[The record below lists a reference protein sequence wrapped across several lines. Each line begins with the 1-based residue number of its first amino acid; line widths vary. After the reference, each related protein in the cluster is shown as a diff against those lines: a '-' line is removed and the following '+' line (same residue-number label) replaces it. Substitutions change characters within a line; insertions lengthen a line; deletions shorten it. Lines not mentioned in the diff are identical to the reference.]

1 MLRTVVIAIGLV
13 ASAAFV
19 AAATGKVSAAATGPA
34 QIGVSGQQT
43 GYSRVNIGSRRTSP
57 GDMEIIRLSALQP
70 PRHLPPDRA
79 WRARLY
85 VHHRRSRVCRG
96 TYFLPRGNLVVGGSI
111 TYREFYELAVLGG
124 TGLFDNA
131 RGSLVATRI
140 SRTPR
145 REFLLF
151 RLVG

>member
-1 MLRTVVIAIGLV
+1 VLRTVVIAIALV

-19 AAATGKVSAAATGPA
+19 AAATGKVSTAATGPA
-34 QIGVSGQQT
+34 QISISGQQT
-43 GYSRVNIGSRRTSP
+43 GYSRINVGSRRTSP
-57 GDMEIIRLSALQP
+57 GDMEIIRL
-70 PRHLPPDRA
+70 
-79 WRARLY
+79 RLFNRR
-85 VHHRRSRVCRG
+85 VTSRPIGRGELVCTFTNRRSRVCRG

-111 TYREFYELAVLGG
+111 TFREFYELAVLGG

-140 SRTPR
+140 NRKPR

>member
-1 MLRTVVIAIGLV
+1 MLRTVVIAIALV

-34 QIGVSGQQT
+34 QISISGQQT
-43 GYSRVNIGSRRTSP
+43 GYSRINISSRRTSP
-57 GDMEIIRLSALQP
+57 GDMEIIRL
-70 PRHLPPDRA
+70 
-79 WRARLY
+79 RLFNRR
-85 VHHRRSRVCRG
+85 VTSRPIGRGELVCTFTNRRSRVCRG

-111 TYREFYELAVLGG
+111 TFREFYELAVLGG

-140 SRTPR
+140 NRKPR